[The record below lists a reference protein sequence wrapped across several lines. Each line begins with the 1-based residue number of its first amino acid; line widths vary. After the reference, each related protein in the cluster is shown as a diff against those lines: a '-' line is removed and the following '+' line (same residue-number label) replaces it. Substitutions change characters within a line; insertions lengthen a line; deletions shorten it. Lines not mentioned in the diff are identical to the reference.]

1 MAVVLIFVF
10 TIVFIALSVPIG
22 ISIGLSTLLAMMMT
36 GNVGTALIAQK
47 AFTGVDSFTL
57 LAIPLFI
64 LSGQLMT
71 YGGISKRLV
80 KVADDLIGFV
90 TGGYAMVTTV
100 ACMFFSAISGSAPAT
115 ASAIGSFMIPEM
127 KKRNYSGGFACAI
140 TACAGSIGVI
150 IPPSV
155 AFVIY
160 GNAVGVSI
168 TDLFVAGVIPGIL
181 VGVGLMVVSHFVCK
195 KNGWMGNP
203 ERACLRQFLIDLKD
217 AFWAILM
224 PVIMLGGIYAGVF
237 TPTEAAVISVVYA
250 FFVSMFIYR
259 ELTWKQLIDACIS
272 TALINGATSFM
283 IALSASFANYLTM
296 QQVAAKAVN
305 FIGGLNV
312 NKVFVFMLVL
322 LLLLFVGCFIDS
334 ISSTVILAPIL
345 LPIMQSY
352 GMGGVQFGIMMT
364 IALCVGFV
372 TPPYG
377 CNLFVASGIGKTP
390 LEETAKASIPM
401 IASMLFIT
409 LCVMFIEPL
418 SMMFLS

>member
-345 LPIMQSY
+345 LPIMKSY

-372 TPPYG
+372 TPPYR
-377 CNLFVASGIGKTP
+377 CNLDVAYGIGKPP
-390 LEETAKASIPM
+390 LEETAQASIPM